1 MGRRLLEDHQ
11 VDRPDVQ
18 GQQWPQLTG
27 TNSQPLGRFDF
38 LLIEEGQSSVVR
50 GQ

>member
-1 MGRRLLEDHQ
+1 MERRLLEDHQ

-27 TNSQPLGRFDF
+27 TNSQPLGRFD
-38 LLIEEGQSSVVR
+38 LLLESKSGESVVR
-50 GQ
+50 SQ